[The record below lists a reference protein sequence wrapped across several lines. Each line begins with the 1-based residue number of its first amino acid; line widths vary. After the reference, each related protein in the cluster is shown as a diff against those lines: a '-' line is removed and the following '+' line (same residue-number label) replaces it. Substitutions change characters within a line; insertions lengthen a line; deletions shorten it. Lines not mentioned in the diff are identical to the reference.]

1 LIGAMKPYLQSMCR
15 EQKGKPMD
23 IFEFAMEKERFSE
36 EYYRDLAHRANHAGL
51 KNILTML
58 AEEEAKHL
66 RTVERMRTEA
76 PEKVTDVPVLD
87 RAREIFEKM
96 RVAPKRFDFL
106 ISEAELY
113 RKACQI
119 EEQSRKFYQEQ
130 ADAAQD
136 PDQKRVFT
144 LLAQE
149 EDKHLILMETL
160 YSFVSKPESFLETA
174 EMYHFDDYV
183 EGVL

>member
-1 LIGAMKPYLQSMCR
+1 
-15 EQKGKPMD
+15 MD
-23 IFEFAMEKERFSE
+23 IFAFALEKEKFSE

-58 AEEEAKHL
+58 ADEEAKHY
-66 RTVERMRTEA
+66 RAIERMKTENL
-76 PEKVTDVPVLD
+76 EQVTDVPVLD
-87 RAREIFEKM
+87 RAREVFEKM
-96 RVAPKRFDFL
+96 RVAPQKFDFL
-106 ISEAELY
+106 VSEAELY

-119 EEQSRKFYQEQ
+119 EERSKKFYLEQ
-130 ADAAQD
+130 AEAAQD
-136 PDQKRVFT
+136 PAQERIFR

-149 EDKHLILMETL
+149 EDKHLVLVESL
-160 YSFVSKPESFLETA
+160 YSFVSKPESFLENA